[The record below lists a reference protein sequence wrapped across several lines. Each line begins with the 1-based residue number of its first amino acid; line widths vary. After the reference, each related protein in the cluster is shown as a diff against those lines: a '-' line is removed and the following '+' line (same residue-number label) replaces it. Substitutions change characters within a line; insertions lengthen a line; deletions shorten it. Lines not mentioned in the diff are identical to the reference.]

1 MFLFPSITSMI
12 CKHNRCHASPCNNNE
27 HYTGDPAS
35 ISRKSQNAKVKSQN
49 GEQQKNKPVSNADL
63 FLFKQGC
70 LKSTVS
76 RLSVAMHKFP
86 AESHAALDAASILT
100 FIGRWIPGSSP
111 RMAT

>member
-1 MFLFPSITSMI
+1 MQRPRVITKNI
-12 CKHNRCHASPCNNNE
+12 NRGDAASVD
-27 HYTGDPAS
+27 G
-35 ISRKSQNAKVKSQN
+35 KSQNAKVKSQN